1 MESEIGNSV
10 SEHSHSE
17 KRRLIQ
23 QQLILLL
30 HAHKCKKE
38 NVSRCPQQLPHCQT
52 MRDVLQH
59 MMSCTA
65 GRRCSYTHCASSRQI
80 ITHWKYCDRHDC
92 PICSPFR
99 NRGIVS
105 EINTS
110 LSMPLNGSQQHN
122 QQQGSQQ
129 TSDVS
134 TQCQRSLLESSAGDS
149 IQIENLPQNWLAAM
163 DLSLRR
169 SVDDSGSTL
178 NSNTA
183 CRISGNDNPC
193 TQGTSDQVEYNDYS
207 QNAVTVGLIS
217 GRNSSLQSVTVAE
230 QISDS
235 IDIDEI
241 SPICPG
247 ADEAISTDETQ
258 ETASNTNMNGADMW
272 SRIMNI
278 PLEQR
283 NDNIHQIV
291 EIVLQVQ
298 DDLYIGYSMLLQ
310 FAKTTERKIH
320 NMVNSRNDYYHYAR
334 QTVSVVKRTF
344 DEWKQEKPDEEF
356 SIQKDLYGMNMQDF
370 IDKATQKCASVLT
383 IANTTELSENAEVVP
398 QPSTSVHNMVSNNQ
412 TRSGTSSVRY
422 EPYLSTHTISS
433 RRMTYHR
440 SRQYAKAYTV
450 CFYSK
455 TDLPS
460 RLYRCR
466 IILEAVIEILLDDVE
481 EDIKDKLAD
490 ILEVKHGYHH
500 ITEDDLFFLK
510 SARRQLDLPISPPGF
525 EWDGDKLRRLIGN
538 GKLHVMVQVQRQM
551 DSSFNTNCLFARC
564 ERNDPR
570 RRQLSESSLS
580 PWTIHDHHR
589 TDNDDSMDDMNEEEE
604 AVNEAIRRSLA
615 DRGTSLSPSTF
626 TSPECKEKIA
636 LAILD
641 HADRVVKGP
650 MRCII
655 VKRDDLWNSAIEF
668 FREPN
673 FIRESGS
680 LKVHFKTHHGIAEEG
695 TDYGGP
701 KREFFRLLIREIC
714 HKSGALVETPN
725 GLIPRNN
732 IRQLQE
738 GVLRHVGRMI
748 STIVIQGGEP
758 PSIFSPII
766 TECVLK
772 DPMSTRPKVDD
783 IPDVI
788 IRESLKLVQQALD
801 NESLQKA
808 LNSCEWRFDVD
819 GLPLFITM
827 ENKEEFLQASAM
839 YFAVLTRQM
848 GIQQLLQGLEYY
860 DFLGLM
866 RRKPFICSVL
876 EYKKEE
882 ILAKDLISM
891 IEPEYSWSDDRR
903 GKEEK
908 LFSNM
913 KEFLELVESKTL
925 LQKLD
930 EDLTAVERDFISTLK
945 PSKLLEFC
953 TGSSKIP
960 ALGFEEDPH
969 MTFVH
974 DDHKFHPSAH
984 TCGNN
989 LVLYVNDKTT
999 LDKRSFFKIMV
1010 ETLMNAENFGF
1021 D

>member
-1 MESEIGNSV
+1 MESEIGISV
-10 SEHSHSE
+10 SECSHSQ

-23 QQLILLL
+23 QQLVLLL
-30 HAHKCKKE
+30 HAHKCRKE
-38 NVSRCPQQLPHCQT
+38 NVSRCPQRLPHCQT

-59 MMSCTA
+59 MMTCAA
-65 GRRCSYTHCASSRQI
+65 GRRCTYTHCASSRQI
-80 ITHWKYCDRHDC
+80 ITHWKYCNRQDC
-92 PICSPFR
+92 PVCSPFR
-99 NRGIVS
+99 NR
-105 EINTS
+105 EINAS
-110 LSMPLNGSQQHN
+110 LSAPQDEIQQQD
-122 QQQGSQQ
+122 QQQGSLQTNNVSSLCQ
-129 TSDVS
+129 TSHI
-134 TQCQRSLLESSAGDS
+134 ESNAGDS
-149 IQIENLPQNWLAAM
+149 VQVETLPQNCMAAM

-169 SVDDSGSTL
+169 SVDDSRSTC
-178 NSNTA
+178 NSITA
-183 CRISGNDNPC
+183 CRVSGNNIPC
-193 TQGTSDQVEYNDYS
+193 TQGNSDQVEYSDYS
-207 QNAVTVGLIS
+207 QNAVGLIS
-217 GRNSSLQSVTVAE
+217 GPNNCQQNITAAE
-230 QISDS
+230 PISDS

-247 ADEAISTDETQ
+247 SDEAISTDETQ
-258 ETASNTNMNGADMW
+258 DTGSNTNMNDAEIR
-272 SRIMNI
+272 SRTMNI
-278 PLEQR
+278 PLEER

-291 EIVLQVQ
+291 EIVLPVQ

-320 NMVNSRNDYYHYAR
+320 NIVNNRNDYHHYAR
-334 QTVSVVKRTF
+334 QTVDVVKRTF
-344 DEWKQEKPDEEF
+344 NEWKQEKPDEEF

-370 IDKATQKCASVLT
+370 IDKATQKCASVLVAST
-383 IANTTELSENAEVVP
+383 TDICENTEVVP
-398 QPSTSVHNMVSNNQ
+398 QPSTSTHNIVRNNQ
-412 TRSGTSSVRY
+412 TRTSSVRF
-422 EPYLSTHTISS
+422 EPYQSTHAISA
-433 RRMTYHR
+433 RRMIYHR

-460 RLYRCR
+460 RLYHCR

-551 DSSFNTNCLFARC
+551 DSLFSSNCSFARC

-580 PWTIHDHHR
+580 PWTSHDRHR

-615 DRGTSLSPSTF
+615 DRGTSLSPSTS
-626 TSPECKEKIA
+626 TSPECKEKLA

-650 MRCII
+650 TRCIT
-655 VKRDDLWNSAIEF
+655 VKRGDLWNSALEF

-680 LKVHFKTHHGIAEEG
+680 LKVHFKTQHGIAEEG

-714 HKSGALVETPN
+714 QKSGALVETPN

-732 IRQLQE
+732 IHQLRE
-738 GVLRHVGRMI
+738 GVLRHIGRMI
-748 STIVIQGGEP
+748 STMVIQGGEP

-772 DPMSTRPKVDD
+772 DPMSTKPNVDD
-783 IPDVI
+783 IPDLI

-801 NESLQKA
+801 NDSLQKA
-808 LNSCEWRFDVD
+808 LNSCEWRFDID

-860 DFLGLM
+860 DLLGLM
-866 RRKPFICSVL
+866 RRKPFLCSIL
-876 EYKKEE
+876 EYKKEDV
-882 ILAKDLISM
+882 LAKDLISM

-903 GKEEK
+903 EKEEK
-908 LFSNM
+908 LFSNL
-913 KEFLELVESKTL
+913 KEFLELVEGKTL
-925 LQKLD
+925 LEKLD
-930 EDLTAVERDFISTLK
+930 EDLTADEREFISTLK

-953 TGSSKIP
+953 TGSSKVP

-999 LDKRSFFKIMV
+999 LDKSAFFKIMV